1 MHSSVSR
8 QFSGVWRLHGLLRI
22 FFNALALESAP
33 ANTVR
38 MKKSMN
44 MEDVDTETALK
55 VVGITAAASIQDIR
69 DQID

>member
-1 MHSSVSR
+1 
-8 QFSGVWRLHGLLRI
+8 
-22 FFNALALESAP
+22 
-33 ANTVR
+33 
-38 MKKSMN
+38 

>member
-1 MHSSVSR
+1 MRSSVSR

-22 FFNALALESAP
+22 HFNALALESAP
-33 ANTVR
+33 VNTVN
-38 MKKSMN
+38 MKKNMN

-55 VVGITAAASIQDIR
+55 VAGITVAASILDIH